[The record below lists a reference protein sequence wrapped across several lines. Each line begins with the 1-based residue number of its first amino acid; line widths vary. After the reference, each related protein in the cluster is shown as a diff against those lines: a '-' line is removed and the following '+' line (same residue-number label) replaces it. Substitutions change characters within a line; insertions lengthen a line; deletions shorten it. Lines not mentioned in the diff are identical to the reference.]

1 MGRRTL
7 LRGLTLAVAAVLPL
21 YGPTAV
27 HAAQT
32 ATATTATA
40 AATAVAVCGHT
51 GEQPTLRQGST
62 GDPTVEAQ
70 CELDLATKPSR
81 YTPIAADGSF
91 GPATETR
98 VKEFQACAGLSAD
111 GVLGPQTWA
120 ALNTWAAAPHTCPT
134 QGTSATAQ
142 AAVCGHTD
150 TRPTLRKGANGV
162 EVKELQCRLNLAME
176 PFHYPPLTID
186 GDFGGGTEGRVVE
199 LQHCAG
205 LSADGVV
212 GPNTWAKLADWS
224 GRNTYCTPPRPA
236 GYPVDGLDTAKYQ
249 HPGGAPIDWK
259 AVRASGVEFA
269 TIKATRGLN
278 VTDEYL
284 ATDLPAARAAGLA
297 VAPYHFYTGTAA
309 DTGGAQADRFIAAV
323 RATGYTGQR
332 AGDLPPVFDLERM
345 DDGTG
350 RCPTYGTVAD
360 AKAWLDK
367 VEAAFGRT
375 PVIYTQKSF
384 LDDCLGSTTAFARYP
399 LQLADYR
406 QSITQ
411 PPLPNGSTTW
421 AMWQY
426 TDAALFPGI
435 KAPATADVF
444 NGTQADLDRL
454 ANRTGTAT
462 ASVVAAAATTCYGGA
477 VTVRYGDVL
486 DFGPYW
492 TTSRCTDIN
501 MRVTGGTADYV
512 NACVKFAKTGTCNRW
527 TKVGRSWTTI
537 ATDVLDGTKFTVPN
551 GVPLEGDDAVMQ
563 IAF

>member
-1 MGRRTL
+1 MGPRTL
-7 LRGLTLAVAAVLPL
+7 LRGLTLAVAAILPL
-21 YGPTAV
+21 YG
-27 HAAQT
+27 
-32 ATATTATA
+32 ATA
-40 AATAVAVCGHT
+40 AQSATAAAVAVCGHT
-51 GEQPTLRQGST
+51 SAQPTLQEGST
-62 GDPTVEAQ
+62 GDPTTEAQ
-70 CELDLATKPSR
+70 CQLSLATKPSG

-91 GPATETR
+91 GPATRTR
-98 VKEFQACAGLSAD
+98 VVEFQRCAGLGAD

-120 ALNTWAAAPHTCPT
+120 ALNTWAAQPHTCAT
-134 QGTSATAQ
+134 HGTPGTAQ
-142 AAVCGHTD
+142 ASVCGHTES
-150 TRPTLRKGANGV
+150 RPSLQKGAKGTEV
-162 EVKELQCRLNLAME
+162 EEAQCRLNLAME

-186 GDFGGGTEGRVVE
+186 GDFGGGTESRVVE
-199 LQHCAG
+199 FQHCANLG
-205 LSADGVV
+205 ADGVI
-212 GPNTWAKLADWS
+212 GPNTWAKLVDWS
-224 GRNTYCTPPRPA
+224 GRAAYCTPPRPA

-259 AVRASGVEFA
+259 AVKASGVEFA
-269 TIKATRGLN
+269 TVKATRGLN

-309 DTGGAQADRFIAAV
+309 DTGAAQADRFIAAV

-345 DDGTG
+345 DDGSG

-360 AKAWLDK
+360 AKAWLDA

-411 PPLPNGSTTW
+411 PPVPNGSATW
-421 AMWQY
+421 TMWQY

-454 ANRTGTAT
+454 ANRTA
-462 ASVVAAAATTCYGGA
+462 AAVAAAPAAAAATTCYGGA
-477 VTVRYGDVL
+477 VTARYGDVV
-486 DFGPYW
+486 DFGPYV

-501 MRVTGGTADYV
+501 MRVTGGTAEYV
-512 NACVKFAKTGTCNRW
+512 NACVKFARTGVCNHW
-527 TKVGRSWTTI
+527 TKVGRGWTTI
-537 ATDVLDGTKFTVPN
+537 ATDVLDGTRFTVPN
-551 GVPLEGDDAVMQ
+551 GVPLEGDDAVVQ

>member
-21 YGPTAV
+21 CGPAAV
-27 HAAQT
+27 RAAQ
-32 ATATTATA
+32 AVTTAAT

-51 GEQPTLRQGST
+51 SEQPTLQRGST

-81 YTPIAADGSF
+81 YTPVAADGSF

-98 VKEFQACAGLSAD
+98 VKEFQACAGLSVD

-120 ALNTWAAAPHTCPT
+120 ALNTWAAAPHTCAT

-142 AAVCGHTD
+142 ATVCGHTD
-150 TRPTLRKGANGV
+150 TRPTLREGANGV
-162 EVKELQCRLNLAME
+162 EVKEVQCRLNLAME

-186 GDFGGGTEGRVVE
+186 GDFGGGTEGRVIE

-212 GPNTWAKLADWS
+212 GPNTWAKLVDWS
-224 GRNTYCTPPRPA
+224 SRNAYCTPPRPA
-236 GYPVDGLDTAKYQ
+236 GYPIDGLDTAKYQ

-259 AVRASGVEFA
+259 AVKASGVEFA
-269 TIKATRGLN
+269 TVKATRGLN

-297 VAPYHFYTGTAA
+297 VAPYHFYTGSAA
-309 DTGGAQADRFIAAV
+309 DTGAAQADRFIAAV

-399 LQLADYR
+399 MQLADYR

-421 AMWQY
+421 TMWQY

-435 KAPATADVF
+435 KAPATGDVF

-454 ANRTGTAT
+454 ANR
-462 ASVVAAAATTCYGGA
+462 
-477 VTVRYGDVL
+477 
-486 DFGPYW
+486 
-492 TTSRCTDIN
+492 
-501 MRVTGGTADYV
+501 
-512 NACVKFAKTGTCNRW
+512 
-527 TKVGRSWTTI
+527 
-537 ATDVLDGTKFTVPN
+537 
-551 GVPLEGDDAVMQ
+551 
-563 IAF
+563 